1 VVARVSM
8 VGALV
13 LLLLLLLL
21 SALLPLLL
29 HCLCLMCFGG
39 R

>member
-1 VVARVSM
+1 M

-13 LLLLLLLL
+13 LLSLLLVV
-21 SALLPLLL
+21 SVLLPLSLR
-29 HCLCLMCFGG
+29 CLCLMCFGG